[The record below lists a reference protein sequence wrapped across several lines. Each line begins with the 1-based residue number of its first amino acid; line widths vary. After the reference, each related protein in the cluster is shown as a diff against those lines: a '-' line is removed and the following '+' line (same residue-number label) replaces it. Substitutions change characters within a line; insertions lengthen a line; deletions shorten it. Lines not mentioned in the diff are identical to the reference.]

1 MAGRSPRKSAL
12 ATQRYM
18 DLLSGHYDP
27 KDEQAISTQMQQYVQ
42 TLSFK
47 AESLQYLKPTVELKN
62 VVCFALALSSLGYR
76 LPTEEGAR
84 RAGVSVK

>member
-62 VVCFALALSSLGYR
+62 IFIPAL
-76 LPTEEGAR
+76 
-84 RAGVSVK
+84 